1 MGGYTEKKLKLFL
14 QIYLQ
19 IKKQVLHLYHCNGAA
34 QVQNITKQKNGN
46 FNSDINLRTT

>member
-1 MGGYTEKKLKLFL
+1 MGGSTEKKLKLFL

-34 QVQNITKQKNGN
+34 QVQNITKQKNVHLQT
-46 FNSDINLRTT
+46 SIRQR